1 MKKFIYLLAGKIV
14 RISQFQWR
22 HILTPIEQWI
32 ENYRPRVIGT
42 QHLTDFFLID
52 DW

>member
-32 ENYRPRVIGT
+32 ENYRPHVIGT